1 MSIRFSK
8 MHGLGNDFVII
19 DLISQTWEI
28 RTENVI
34 KLSDRKTGIGF
45 DQLLTVSPPKNPE
58 LDFLYRIYNADG
70 SEAEQCGNG
79 ARCLLKFVLDHRLT
93 FKKKIRLETKR
104 RPITCVLEDNGQIT
118 VDMGEPQ
125 FKPKQIPQLA
135 DTEEEYYL
143 ELKEIEKR
151 LVLTTVNLGN
161 PHAVIEVTEIEN
173 YPVEKYGS
181 IVSTHSTFP
190 EGINVGFMEVV
201 SSDRIKLRVFERGVG
216 ETSSCGTAACAAVAS
231 GIKRGKLKPE
241 VVVDQIGGELK
252 IKWFGSESPLMM
264 TGPASNVY
272 EGEIDI

>member
-1 MSIRFSK
+1 

-19 DLISQTWEI
+19 DLISQTMEI
-28 RTENVI
+28 KAENVI

-93 FKKKIRLETKR
+93 PKKKIRLETKR
-104 RPITCVLEDNGQIT
+104 GTITCILEDSGQIT
-118 VDMGEPQ
+118 VDMGQPQ
-125 FKPKQIPQLA
+125 FKPNQIPQLA
-135 DTEEEYYL
+135 DSEEEEYYL
-143 ELKEIEKR
+143 ELEEIEKR
-151 LVLTTVNLGN
+151 LVFTTVNLGN
-161 PHAVIEVTEIEN
+161 PHAVIEVTKIEN

-201 SSDRIKLRVFERGVG
+201 SSDHIKLRVFERGVG

-231 GIKRGKLKPE
+231 GIKLGKLKTE
-241 VVVDQIGGELK
+241 VIVDQIGGKLK
-252 IKWFGSESPLMM
+252 IKWSGSGSPLMM